1 MEIIIA
7 NKIRIKKCPKSLSQ
21 KLIADLQ
28 MENPK
33 YQEAL
38 KQGRSVWGIKPF
50 LFNFELLPDDS
61 LLVPRGYRKTL
72 MEKANEFEFTIID
85 ERKKF
90 DYRSFGEAHIQ
101 YRPYQKKAVSTLI
114 TSGEEGLLIA
124 PAGSGKTVIGLSLI
138 PLLGQPTLWL
148 THTRALA
155 LQAIAR
161 ISEFLPGLSP
171 ADVGFLGDS
180 KWRRGNIID
189 VALIPTLVRR
199 MEELARMSEDYG
211 LVILDEVHHCP
222 SSTFTKVVSALNPY
236 YLYGL
241 TATPYRRDKLE
252 KLMFQ
257 TMGPELV
264 RIGVSEVEASG
275 GIVMPTVKYRSIR
288 SATVYGN
295 DIQKIIKQKIIG
307 SPARTATIVG
317 DILREAVEGNYCI
330 VLTDRKIHADN
341 LYNLIKI
348 GWEKTGIATG
358 KYSKKYVAEQAEL
371 LNNKEITVLV
381 CTFALLGEGFDVKF
395 LNRAFVTMPFRA
407 EGKVE
412 QLIGRIQRSA
422 PGKKDAIVYDYVD
435 VDIGVVA
442 NQFYTPSK
450 NDCRYKA
457 YKRLGISVEP
467 LEN

>member
-1 MEIIIA
+1 
-7 NKIRIKKCPKSLSQ
+7 
-21 KLIADLQ
+21 

-33 YQEAL
+33 YHEAL
-38 KQGRSVWGIKPF
+38 KQGRSTWGIKPF
-50 LFNFELLPDDS
+50 LFNFELLPDNS
-61 LLVPRGYRKTL
+61 ILVPRGYYKTL
-72 MEKANEFEFTIID
+72 LERVNGLEYTLVD
-85 ERKKF
+85 ERTRFEYLSLGSTTIK
-90 DYRSFGEAHIQ
+90 
-101 YRPYQKKAVSTLI
+101 YRPYQEKAVSALI
-114 TSGEEGLLIA
+114 TGGEEGLLVA

-161 ISEFLPGLSP
+161 ISEFLPGLAPS
-171 ADVGFLGDS
+171 DVGFLGDS
-180 KWRRGNIID
+180 KWVRGNVID

-199 MEELARMSEDYG
+199 EEELIKLSDAYG
-211 LVILDEVHHCP
+211 LVVLDEAHHCP
-222 SSTFTKVVSALNPY
+222 ASTFTKVVSFLNPY

-264 RIGVSEVEASG
+264 RITVEEVEKSG
-275 GIVMPTVKYRSIR
+275 GIVLPVVKYRSIR

-295 DIQKIIKQKIIG
+295 DIQKIIKTKIIG
-307 SPARTATIVG
+307 SQERTNIIVG
-317 DILREAVEGNYCI
+317 DVLREATAGNFCI
-330 VLTDRKIHADN
+330 VLTDRKVHADK
-341 LYNLIKI
+341 LYELIKL

-395 LNRAFVTMPFRA
+395 LNRAFITMPFRA

-412 QLIGRIQRSA
+412 QLIGRIQRTA
-422 PGKKDAIVYDYVD
+422 EGKVDAIVYDYVD
-435 VDIGVVA
+435 ADIGVIA

-457 YKRLGISVEP
+457 YTRLGLCVEP
-467 LEN
+467 LV